1 MGVNAPLRREIVNE
15 FLPIGW
21 QINIKRNDAVK
32 AEAITAANSCLIT
45 VRPKVAPVVMLD
57 TVILFNSPTRRE
69 RERKKSRIHI
79 YSSFWKMREK
89 ELERKSKKGNYK
101 SSEITVVHYQVTSD
115 HFQAVAKA
123 ISSA

>member
-69 RERKKSRIHI
+69 REREREGGKKAEFIFI
-79 YSSFWKMREK
+79 PAFEK
-89 ELERKSKKGNYK
+89 WERKN
-101 SSEITVVHYQVTSD
+101 
-115 HFQAVAKA
+115 
-123 ISSA
+123 

>member
-69 RERKKSRIHI
+69 REREREREEKKPNSYLFQLLKNERERIR
-79 YSSFWKMREK
+79 KK
-89 ELERKSKKGNYK
+89 KQERKL
-101 SSEITVVHYQVTSD
+101 
-115 HFQAVAKA
+115 
-123 ISSA
+123 